1 MLNFKGR
8 VECASIKN
16 FILEKDENGPEIM
29 LFGKV
34 NEAKFNL
41 DMTHPIAPLVA
52 FGVALSSFDTRMM
65 CE

>member
-1 MLNFKGR
+1 
-8 VECASIKN
+8 
-16 FILEKDENGPEIM
+16 M